1 MNMAGFYDE
10 SISNGTG
17 WRAVLFVSGCPHHC
31 PGCHNAIAQDYNYG
45 QKFNKQEIIDR
56 ICDNSILKGITI
68 SGGEP
73 LCKEN
78 IPEVLDFIREVKKV
92 RPNFNVWCYTGFTYE
107 QMLLNPKARRLLEQ
121 IDVLVDG
128 KFVLEEKSYDLYFR
142 GSRNQRIIDVPKSL
156 KEEKV
161 VLIDKYMKD
170 KDYDISYSKPD
181 YLFI

>member
-78 IPEVLDFIREVKKV
+78 IPEVLDFIKEVKKV

-107 QMLLNPKARRLLEQ
+107 EVLKSKDMLNLLKYV
-121 IDVLVDG
+121 DVLVDG
-128 KFVLEEKSYDLYFR
+128 KFKIDELSLNLDFR
-142 GSRNQRIIDVPKSL
+142 GSRNQRIIDVQQSL
-156 KEEKV
+156 KENKV
-161 VLIDKYMKD
+161 IILEKYMKERNHIIEVPRE
-170 KDYDISYSKPD
+170 KHIYI
-181 YLFI
+181 